1 MSLIDTNYHVYD
13 NSEIKSFSDHRVNV
27 SLVGQ
32 KDQDEK
38 KQNTLQDEAVTLSY
52 NTESQHS
59 FNANNK
65 KLPKALRAYLENQ
78 PSTVKEDE
86 NKDYALPDPIFNKDD
101 DKGVTEEDK
110 KTEIADPD
118 ILGNQ
123 AKAEIHSED
132 KTMEHEKLG
141 LPKHTTANDKTK
153 YVDDPVKHKVK
164 ILKRV
169 SFSLCILFI

>member
-13 NSEIKSFSDHRVNV
+13 NSEIKAFQDHRVNV

-38 KQNTLQDEAVTLSY
+38 KQNTLQDDAVTLSY

-86 NKDYALPDPIFNKDD
+86 NKDTPCL
-101 DKGVTEEDK
+101 
-110 KTEIADPD
+110 
-118 ILGNQ
+118 ILSLI
-123 AKAEIHSED
+123 KMMI
-132 KTMEHEKLG
+132 
-141 LPKHTTANDKTK
+141 
-153 YVDDPVKHKVK
+153 KV
-164 ILKRV
+164 
-169 SFSLCILFI
+169 